1 MNRFR
6 RWWARNFAHGV
17 IESSSGE
24 TTKPGDDSQASKIG
38 RLAVDADGLNAL
50 LEIHFGGIKGSRKR
64 WRRERDELLAR

>member
-6 RWWARNFAHGV
+6 RWWARNFAHSV
-17 IESSSGE
+17 TEPSPRDAH
-24 TTKPGDDSQASKIG
+24 KPGEDSQAAKIG